1 MPAVFNGEE
10 AQLPE
15 LWRLSLP
22 HEPDSTWDHGRF
34 VPDVLVLQL
43 GVQDLSIGR
52 PSRLGYRATL
62 DRWIHESRVVYP
74 DAWIV
79 LTPSPTVTSSW
90 PINNG
95 EPDWLSER
103 FSEQLALAK
112 GRGDE
117 RVRVWRID
125 PIEGPW
131 GGDYQPTASGQAAL
145 ARHLASELRQ
155 LTGW

>member
-1 MPAVFNGEE
+1 MANTPLKHGLPCGGNGLL
-10 AQLPE
+10 AG
-15 LWRLSLP
+15 
-22 HEPDSTWDHGRF
+22 STTAGSC
-34 VPDVLVLQL
+34 L
-43 GVQDLSIGR
+43 GC
-52 PSRLGYRATL
+52 LG
-62 DRWIHESRVVYP
+62 
-74 DAWIV
+74 
-79 LTPSPTVTSSW
+79 
-90 PINNG
+90 NG
-95 EPDWLSER
+95 S